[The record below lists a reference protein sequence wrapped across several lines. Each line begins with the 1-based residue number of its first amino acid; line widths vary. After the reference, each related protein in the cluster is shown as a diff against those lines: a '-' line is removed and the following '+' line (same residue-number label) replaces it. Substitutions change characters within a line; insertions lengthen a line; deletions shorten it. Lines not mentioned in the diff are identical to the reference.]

1 MAILKRA
8 KSSIF
13 GLSEDLLQ
21 LQQNIDAEAQAR
33 ANEIGTLTSLTT
45 TDKSSVVGAVN
56 EVNAAVGTTNTTVQS
71 LTTEVAGK
79 LSALANLSDVA
90 DAPTALSNI
99 GGINQAQLEQAIDD
113 AKLALG
119 TNYNVPDIEA
129 RDALT
134 GLTLNDQVFVENDG
148 DNKWAV
154 YKPSTLSET
163 GQGTS
168 WVKLWDEDALNNS
181 LTAAGIKA
189 AYESNPNTNAFT
201 DADKAKVGYITV
213 TKAVDL
219 DTLVTDSDAVLK
231 AELVNEISGNGS
243 PVEAPSTQGVVSY
256 VEAAMQQ
263 AGDSAIAPRL
273 ATAVVTNGTITL
285 DDAPVFGVSG
295 IANFGTVRYTDSN
308 GIAYDAPVIATGNP
322 KVFTVSTDT
331 ANQWDGFTVQVQYF
345 FKPTLQP

>member
-8 KSSIF
+8 KSSIY
-13 GLSEDLLQ
+13 GLNQDLLQ

-33 ANEIGTLTSLTT
+33 ADEIGTLTSLTT

-56 EVNAAVGTTNTTVQS
+56 EVNAAVGTVSTSVAT

-79 LSALANLSDVA
+79 LSKAANLSDVQDPA
-90 DAPTALSNI
+90 AALLAL
-99 GGINQAQLEQAIDD
+99 GGVNQGQLEQAIDD

-154 YKPSTLSET
+154 YKPSALSEA

-201 DADKAKVGYITV
+201 DADKAKVGFITV

-219 DTLVTDSDAVLK
+219 DTLVSDSDAVLK
-231 AELVNEISGNGS
+231 AELVNEISGSGS

-263 AGDSAIAPRL
+263 AGESAIAPRL
-273 ATAVVTNGTITL
+273 VNVVVTNGTITL
-285 DDAPVFGVSG
+285 DDAPVNGISG
-295 IANFGTVRYTDSN
+295 IANFGYVRYVDTN
-308 GIAYDAPVIATGNP
+308 GIAYDAPLIATGNT

-331 ANQWDGFTVQVQYF
+331 ANEWDGNSVQVQYF
-345 FKPTLQP
+345 YKPTVSP